1 MVVLSTLLAPPIV
14 CFAVIF
20 RSVIRPMLL
29 LHFYFIIRINML
41 KLHISHIRERHST
54 QEGGSFVCRYG
65 PNSVCPSL
73 PLDGVDDRDFE
84 AHIQRYHVQPPSST
98 TTEKWSVYSSSQNLP
113 AVLNDPS
120 RGKQTNLFTKKWGDS
135 FVEKTHIPP
144 SPLLLDIT
152 YDDFEVHMQ
161 KIGRRFRR
169 HQRLNQMAA
178 EQQLSI
184 EQDRAATSHNG

>member
-1 MVVLSTLLAPPIV
+1 MFNICGLELYYLPMFLL
-14 CFAVIF
+14 
-20 RSVIRPMLL
+20 
-29 LHFYFIIRINML
+29 Y
-41 KLHISHIRERHST
+41 SHLRERHST

-65 PNSVCPSL
+65 PNGVCPSL

-84 AHIQRYHVQPPSST
+84 AHIQRCHAHPPSST
-98 TTEKWSVYSSSQNLP
+98 AEKWSVYSSSQNLP

-120 RGKQTNLFTKKWGDS
+120 RGKQSNLFTKKWGDS
-135 FVEKTHIPP
+135 FVERTTIPP

-169 HQRLNQMAA
+169 HQRLNEIAA
-178 EQQLSI
+178 EQQIAS
-184 EQDRAATSHNG
+184 EQERAASHNG